1 MSALGTEENIFGHR
15 LYRSF
20 PVWFQNA

>member
-1 MSALGTEENIFGHR
+1 MSALGTEKNIFGHR